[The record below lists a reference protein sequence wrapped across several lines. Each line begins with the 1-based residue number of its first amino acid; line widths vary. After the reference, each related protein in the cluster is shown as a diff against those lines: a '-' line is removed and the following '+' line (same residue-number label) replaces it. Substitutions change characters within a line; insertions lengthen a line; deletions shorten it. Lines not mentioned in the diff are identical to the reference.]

1 MRMAGRTPSR
11 SKIKAWRI
19 VLLPVLLACAIGL
32 GTSHI
37 GHAGLLS
44 LHLATAHHDTPP
56 PPPADPQP
64 AIHAHFVEHVEDE
77 DRPHEH
83 SGRGTDAH
91 EHAHDADTHEH
102 PRAEDHHHAADRH
115 ELSVPAESPERP
127 VANAPHE
134 HGGLIHTHDPR
145 SDEELVLPAAPFSEF
160 YLPASAAS
168 PPRVARNRSRTP
180 WIVAAPDQA
189 VPSIESP
196 PPQLPG

>member
-11 SKIKAWRI
+11 SKINAWRI
-19 VLLPVLLACAIGL
+19 VLLPVLVACAIGL

-64 AIHAHFVEHVEDE
+64 AIHTHAVVHVARSDE
-77 DRPHEH
+77 PHEH
-83 SGRGTDAH
+83 SNRGTGAH
-91 EHAHDADTHEH
+91 EHPPHDASTHEH
-102 PRAEDHHHAADRH
+102 PRDGGHHHGADRH
-115 ELSVPAESPERP
+115 APAPPTEQP

-145 SDEELVLPAAPFSEF
+145 SDEELVLPSAPFSEF
-160 YLPASAAS
+160 YLPASAVS
-168 PPRVARNRSRTP
+168 PPRIARNRSRTP

>member
-1 MRMAGRTPSR
+1 MH
-11 SKIKAWRI
+11 AWRI

-56 PPPADPQP
+56 QPPADPRP
-64 AIHAHFVEHVEDE
+64 AIHTHAVVHVT
-77 DRPHEH
+77 PSHEH
-83 SGRGTDAH
+83 SGHGGDAH
-91 EHAHDADTHEH
+91 EHPAHDAETHEH
-102 PRAEDHHHAADRH
+102 PREEDHHHAADRH
-115 ELSVPAESPERP
+115 EPPPPAERP
-127 VANAPHE
+127 LANAPHE

-145 SDEELVLPAAPFSEF
+145 PDEELVLPAAPFSEF
-160 YLPASAAS
+160 YLPVSAAS
-168 PPRVARNRSRTP
+168 PPRVARSRSRTP

>member
-1 MRMAGRTPSR
+1 MH
-11 SKIKAWRI
+11 AWRI

-44 LHLATAHHDTPP
+44 LHLATAHHDSPP

-64 AIHAHFVEHVEDE
+64 AVHTHAEVHAAPSDE
-77 DRPHEH
+77 PHEH
-83 SGRGTDAH
+83 PDRAGAH
-91 EHAHDADTHEH
+91 EHPPHHAKTHEH
-102 PRAEDHHHAADRH
+102 PREDHHHAADRH
-115 ELSVPAESPERP
+115 EPSVPVERAEPP
-127 VANAPHE
+127 IAYAPHE
-134 HGGLIHTHDPR
+134 HGGLIHTHDLR
-145 SDEELVLPAAPFSEF
+145 SDEHLVLPSAPFSEF